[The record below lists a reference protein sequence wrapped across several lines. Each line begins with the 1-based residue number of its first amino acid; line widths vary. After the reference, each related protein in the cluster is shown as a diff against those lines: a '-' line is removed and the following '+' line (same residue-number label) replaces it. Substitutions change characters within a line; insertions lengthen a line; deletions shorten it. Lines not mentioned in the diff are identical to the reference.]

1 MIKRGQ
7 IYYIEN
13 SRTNSPVDSEQFSG
27 RPAIIVSNDKNNK
40 FSDVVEVIYLTTQ
53 PKSDLPT
60 HVRVCSTNRIST
72 ALCEQITSVSVSR
85 IGDYIASC
93 SDQEMLNID
102 VALAIS
108 LGIDFEDLR
117 ESSKTDSGS
126 DVAEDTTIEEIS
138 HFVDEEYI
146 RLAAER
152 DIYKS
157 QYDWLLNRFLGSD

>member
-117 ESSKTDSGS
+117 EQQSKNDS
-126 DVAEDTTIEEIS
+126 DVTESTTMEEIS
-138 HFVDEEYI
+138 HVVDEEYI

-157 QYDWLLNRFLGSD
+157 QYDWLLNRFLDSD